1 MRILD
6 WLVIAG
12 YAAGMLAIGQYY
24 ARRNK
29 TTDDY
34 MLGGRR
40 MSPLAVGLSLFA
52 TLTSALS
59 YLAVPG
65 EMIKHGPMQ
74 LAQYAVFPLIGIVV
88 GWGLIP
94 FIMRQDVNSA
104 YEMLERRF
112 GLSARLVGATMFLA
126 MRLGWMAAILYAT
139 SDKVLAP
146 MLDLGPRATVLAS
159 VVMCLVTL
167 IYTAE
172 GGIRAVVV
180 TDAVQSLIMLG
191 GAVVVILIV
200 TVDLGGISAWWPHQW
215 AAHWDPPRIGYDATT
230 RITFLGMITSA
241 FGWYVCTMGS
251 DQMAIQRWLSTRDA
265 TAARRSLF
273 TTLLSEALIGIL
285 LGLVG
290 VSLVGYFTVHPEL
303 FTESASLV
311 TGADRLFP
319 RFVMVGLPAGM
330 TGVIIAAVLAAAM
343 SSLASGM
350 NSSSLVVTEDFI
362 VRFRSEPLT
371 DAARMRIARWISAGI
386 GIAVILISLLVSR
399 IEGNLLDVCFRA
411 VNLLTAP
418 LFVLFFMAMFVRRA
432 TTFGAL
438 TAAAVGVVTAVCIA
452 YSGPLGLRPISIM
465 WIMPGSF
472 VAGVVCGSL
481 ASLLPAS
488 RRAKNGAQNPS

>member
-1 MRILD
+1 MRVAD

-12 YAAGMLAIGQYY
+12 YAAAMLAIGQYY

-29 TTDDY
+29 TIDDY
-34 MLGGRR
+34 LLGGRR
-40 MSPLAVGLSLFA
+40 MSPFAVGLSLFA

-88 GWGLIP
+88 GWGMIP
-94 FIMRQDVNSA
+94 FIMRQNVTSA
-104 YEMLERRF
+104 YEMLEQRF
-112 GLSARLVGATMFLA
+112 GVSVRLVGATMFLT
-126 MRLGWMAAILYAT
+126 MRLAWMATILFAT

-146 MLDLGPRATVLAS
+146 MLGLGPQATLLAS
-159 VVMCLVTL
+159 VVMCFITL

-172 GGIRAVVV
+172 GGLRAVVL

-191 GAVVVILIV
+191 GAVVVIVIV
-200 TVDLGGISAWWPHQW
+200 TVDLGGVSAWWPHQW
-215 AAHWDPPRIGYDATT
+215 AAHWDAPHFGFDSTS
-230 RITFLGMITSA
+230 RITFLGMVTSA
-241 FGWYVCTMGS
+241 FAWYVCTYGS

-265 TAARRSLF
+265 PAARRSLF
-273 TTLLSEALIGIL
+273 TSLVAEALVGIL

-290 VSLVGYFTVHPEL
+290 LSLVGYFTAHPGL
-303 FTESASLV
+303 FTESASLA

-330 TGVIIAAVLAAAM
+330 TGVIVAAVLAAAM
-343 SSLASGM
+343 SSLSSGM
-350 NSSSLVVTEDFI
+350 NSSTSVITEDFI
-362 VRFRSEPLT
+362 VRFHSSPLT
-371 DAARMRIARWISAGI
+371 DAGRMRLARWISAGI

-399 IEGNLLDVCFRA
+399 IEGNLLDVCYRA

-418 LFVLFFMAMFVRRA
+418 LFVLFFMAMFIRWA

-438 TAAAVGVVTAVCIA
+438 AAALAGVATAVCIA
-452 YSGPLGLRPISIM
+452 YAGPLGLHPISIM

-472 VAGVVCGSL
+472 FVGVVSGCL
-481 ASLLPAS
+481 ASLLPVGRKPHA
-488 RRAKNGAQNPS
+488 APL

>member
-6 WLVIAG
+6 WLVIAC
-12 YAAGMLAIGQYY
+12 YAVGMLAIGQYY

-40 MSPLAVGLSLFA
+40 MSPFAVGLSLFA

-94 FIMRQDVNSA
+94 FIMRQQAASA
-104 YEMLERRF
+104 YEMLEQRF
-112 GLSARLVGATMFLA
+112 GPSVRLVGASMFLS
-126 MRLGWMAAILYAT
+126 MRLGWMATILYAT

-146 MLDLGPRATVLAS
+146 MLGLSPQATVLAS
-159 VVMCLVTL
+159 VAMCVITL

-172 GGIRAVVV
+172 GGLRAVVL

-191 GAVVVILIV
+191 GAATVIVIV
-200 TVDLGGISAWWPHQW
+200 TVDLGGVSAWWPHQW
-215 AAHWDPPRIGYDATT
+215 AAHWDEPHFGFDSTT
-230 RITFLGMITSA
+230 RMTFLGMIMSSFA
-241 FGWYVCTMGS
+241 WFVCTFGS

-265 TAARRSLF
+265 RTARRSLF
-273 TTLLSEALIGIL
+273 TTLASEALVGIL

-290 VSLVGYFTVHPEL
+290 LSLVGYFTRHPEL

-330 TGVIIAAVLAAAM
+330 TGLIIAAVLAAAM
-343 SSLASGM
+343 SSLSSGM
-350 NSSSLVVTEDFI
+350 NSSSLVITEDFI
-362 VRFRSEPLT
+362 ARFRSSPLT
-371 DAARMRIARWISAGI
+371 DAGRMRLARWISTGI
-386 GIAVILISLLVSR
+386 GIAVIMISLLVSR
-399 IEGNLLDVCFRA
+399 IEGNLLDVCYRA

-418 LFVLFFMAMFVRRA
+418 LFVLFFMAMFIRWA

-438 TAAAVGVVTAVCIA
+438 VAALASVATAVCIA
-452 YSGPLGLRPISIM
+452 YAGPLGLPPVSIM

-472 VAGVVCGSL
+472 AAGVVCGSL
-481 ASLLPAS
+481 ASLLPIGRPS
-488 RRAKNGAQNPS
+488 KNMSS

>member
-6 WLVIAG
+6 WLVIIS
-12 YAAGMLAIGQYY
+12 YAVGMLAIGQYY

-40 MSPLAVGLSLFA
+40 MSPFAVGLSLFA

-74 LAQYAVFPLIGIVV
+74 LVQYAAFPLIGIVV

-94 FIMRQDVNSA
+94 IIMRQRASSA
-104 YEMLERRF
+104 YEMLEQRF
-112 GLSARLVGATMFLA
+112 GISVRLVGATMFLT
-126 MRLGWMAAILYAT
+126 MRLAWMAAILYAT

-146 MLDLGPRATVLAS
+146 MLGLGPQATVLAS
-159 VVMCLVTL
+159 VVMCVITL

-172 GGIRAVVV
+172 GGLRAVVL

-191 GAVVVILIV
+191 GAAAVIVIV
-200 TVDLGGISAWWPHQW
+200 SVDLGGVSAWWPHQW
-215 AAHWDPPRIGYDATT
+215 AAHWDAPRFGFDATT
-230 RITFLGMITSA
+230 RITFLGMIMSA
-241 FGWYVCTMGS
+241 FGWYVCTFGS
-251 DQMAIQRWLSTRDA
+251 DQMAIQRWLSTRD
-265 TAARRSLF
+265 TRAARRSLF
-273 TTLLSEALIGIL
+273 TTLVSEALVGIL

-290 VSLVGYFTVHPEL
+290 LAVVGYFTKHPEL

-319 RFVMVGLPAGM
+319 RYVMVGLPAGM

-343 SSLASGM
+343 SSLSSGM
-350 NSSSLVVTEDFI
+350 NSSSLVITEDFI
-362 VRFRSEPLT
+362 VRFRKSPLA
-371 DAARMRIARWISAGI
+371 DASRMKLARYLSAGI
-386 GIAVILISLLVSR
+386 GIVVILISLLVSR

-418 LFVLFFMAMFVRRA
+418 LFVLFFMAMFVRWA

-438 TAAAVGVVTAVCIA
+438 TAALASVATAVCIA
-452 YSGPLGLRPISIM
+452 YAGPLGLPPTSIM

-472 VAGVVCGSL
+472 AAGVVCGSL
-481 ASLLPAS
+481 ASLLPVGIAS
-488 RRAKNGAQNPS
+488 KQPLE

>member
-1 MRILD
+1 MD
-6 WLVIAG
+6 WLVIAC
-12 YAAGMLAIGQYY
+12 YAVGMLAIGQYY

-40 MSPLAVGLSLFA
+40 MSPFAVGLSLFA

-94 FIMRQDVNSA
+94 FIMRQQAASA
-104 YEMLERRF
+104 YEMLEQRF
-112 GLSARLVGATMFLA
+112 GPSVRLVGASMFLS
-126 MRLGWMAAILYAT
+126 MRLGWMATILYAT

-146 MLDLGPRATVLAS
+146 MLGLDPQATVLAS
-159 VVMCLVTL
+159 VAMCVITL

-172 GGIRAVVV
+172 GGLRAVVL

-191 GAVVVILIV
+191 GAATVIVIV
-200 TVDLGGISAWWPHQW
+200 TVDLGGVSAWWPHQW
-215 AAHWDPPRIGYDATT
+215 AAHWDEPHFGFDSTT
-230 RITFLGMITSA
+230 RMTFLGMIMSSFA
-241 FGWYVCTMGS
+241 WFVCTFGS

-265 TAARRSLF
+265 RTARRSLF
-273 TTLLSEALIGIL
+273 TTLASEALVGIL

-290 VSLVGYFTVHPEL
+290 LSLVGYFTRHPEL

-330 TGVIIAAVLAAAM
+330 TGLIIAAVLAAAM
-343 SSLASGM
+343 SSLSSGM
-350 NSSSLVVTEDFI
+350 NSSSLVITEDFI
-362 VRFRSEPLT
+362 ARFRSSPLT
-371 DAARMRIARWISAGI
+371 DAGRMRLARWISAGI
-386 GIAVILISLLVSR
+386 GIAVILISQLVSR
-399 IEGNLLDVCFRA
+399 IEGNLLDVCYRA

-418 LFVLFFMAMFVRRA
+418 LFVLFFMAMFVRWA

-438 TAAAVGVVTAVCIA
+438 VAALASVATAVCIA
-452 YSGPLGLRPISIM
+452 YAGPLGLPPVSIM

-472 VAGVVCGSL
+472 AAGLVCGSL
-481 ASLLPAS
+481 ASLLPIGRAS
-488 RRAKNGAQNPS
+488 KNLLS